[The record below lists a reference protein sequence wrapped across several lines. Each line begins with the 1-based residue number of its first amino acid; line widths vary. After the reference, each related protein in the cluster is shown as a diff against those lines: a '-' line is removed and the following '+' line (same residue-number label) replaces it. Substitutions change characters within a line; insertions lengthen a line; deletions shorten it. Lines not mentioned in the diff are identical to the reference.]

1 MRVRGSVIPEQ
12 VTVEPYAHAEGISEV
27 RVRENVLE
35 ATTEGEKEYEY
46 DEYVFLVP
54 ASDNLKQIIEGNL
67 KEWLVTGRNSEVN
80 ENASVIHDMKSA
92 LEIMGVNVNE

>member
-35 ATTEGEKEYEY
+35 VNKENDKGYEY
-46 DEYVFLVP
+46 DEYVLLVP
-54 ASDNLKQIIEGNL
+54 TQDGLKQTIELNI

>member
-1 MRVRGSVIPEQ
+1 MRVRGSVVPEQ
-12 VTVEPYAHAEGISEV
+12 VTVEAYAQADGIAEV

-35 ATTEGEKEYEY
+35 ATTEDVKEYEY

-54 ASDNLKQIIEGNL
+54 SSDNLKQIIESNL

-92 LEIMGVNVNE
+92 LEIMGVNLNE